1 MKRTLSLV
9 ATAILAAALCSC
21 GGSDNNTP
29 ATTSTTTATEVSS
42 ETPTTST
49 APAFVEVG
57 QPATHG
63 GITLTVTKA
72 SSPDTYPVMEGSYKK
87 NSGYDTYADTPPRTG
102 GKLIRI
108 DATVEN
114 NTAGSIDLTCSLPVV
129 AYVSDGSRM
138 FDPVDDLYKI
148 QGTPDCNEDLNP
160 GFSSDMTWIFEVP
173 VDTPIK
179 MFIFRDYD
187 GPQDGGE
194 IVGIIPFL

>member
-1 MKRTLSLV
+1 MKRSLSLA
-9 ATAILAAALCSC
+9 ATTMLAAALCAC
-21 GGSDNNTP
+21 GGSDSDAPP
-29 ATTSTTTATEVSS
+29 AGSRSTTTEVAS
-42 ETPTTST
+42 ETTATSA

-63 GITLTVTKA
+63 GITLTVNKA
-72 SSPDTYPVMEGSYKK
+72 TSPATYPVMEGSYKK
-87 NSGYDTYADTPPRTG
+87 NSGYDTYADTPPRAG

-108 DATVEN
+108 DATVKN

-129 AYVSDGSRM
+129 AYVSDGQRM

-148 QGTPDCNEDLNP
+148 EGTPECNEDLNP
-160 GFSSDMTWIFEVP
+160 GFSSEMTWVFEVP
-173 VDTPIK
+173 ADTPIK
-179 MFIFRDYD
+179 MFLFSDYD